1 MEHAPFRTSVPN
13 IRDARSLGHLGTLGT
28 WSYAL
33 ASCSS
38 LARQA
43 TLVDLKVGSSENA
56 QISGNAVAC
65 GGKVTRS
72 PGTTSF
78 ARKCSCFSV
87 ADDVTMVRKRF
98 IGEPQVT
105 ASTVVLVQRRLGGQF
120 SIEESYARVGL
131 RPVRTMTIATLN

>member
-1 MEHAPFRTSVPN
+1 METRAIPHQCTH

-65 GGKVTRS
+65 GEGDKVTRDDLI
-72 PGTTSF
+72 
-78 ARKCSCFSV
+78 RKEV
-87 ADDVTMVRKRF
+87 
-98 IGEPQVT
+98 
-105 ASTVVLVQRRLGGQF
+105 
-120 SIEESYARVGL
+120 
-131 RPVRTMTIATLN
+131 